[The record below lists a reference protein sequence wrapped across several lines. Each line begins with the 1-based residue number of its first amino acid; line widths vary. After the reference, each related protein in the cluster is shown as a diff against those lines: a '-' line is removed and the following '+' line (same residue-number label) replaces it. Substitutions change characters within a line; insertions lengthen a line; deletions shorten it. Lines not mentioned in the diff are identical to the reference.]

1 MFDEVAVAVCGDKA
15 AVVVCAEDD
24 AICAISIDGA
34 ICDEDGPACDK
45 EDSACNEE
53 DASIVDNGLVASN
66 DFRAFSMRCCR
77 VAVLMPYLSA
87 ALRIDKVFDNTSRIA
102 SSMLHSLIFFLSV
115 LGLQPRA
122 TSNTLVTVEAQRQ
135 TGGERRHNCHS
146 CECP

>member
-102 SSMLHSLIFFLSV
+102 SSMLSSLIFFY
-115 LGLQPRA
+115 QFWAAAHA

-135 TGGERRHNCHS
+135 TGGEQRHNCHS

>member
-53 DASIVDNGLVASN
+53 DASIVDNGL
-66 DFRAFSMRCCR
+66 
-77 VAVLMPYLSA
+77 A
-87 ALRIDKVFDNTSRIA
+87 AA
-102 SSMLHSLIFFLSV
+102 H
-115 LGLQPRA
+115 A
-122 TSNTLVTVEAQRQ
+122 TSNTLVTVEAHWQ

>member
-24 AICAISIDGA
+24 DICAISIDGA

-87 ALRIDKVFDNTSRIA
+87 ALRIDKVLTI
-102 SSMLHSLIFFLSV
+102 LHVLHLQCFL
-115 LGLQPRA
+115 
-122 TSNTLVTVEAQRQ
+122 
-135 TGGERRHNCHS
+135 H
-146 CECP
+146 